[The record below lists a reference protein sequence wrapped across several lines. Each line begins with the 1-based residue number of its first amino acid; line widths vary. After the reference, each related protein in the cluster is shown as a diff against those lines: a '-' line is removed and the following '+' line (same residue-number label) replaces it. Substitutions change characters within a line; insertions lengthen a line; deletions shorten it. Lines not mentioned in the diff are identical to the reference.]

1 MKKVTIKF
9 LYLKTSLLFL
19 TIFPLIA
26 IAQPTMIEVG
36 DKNVNSAI
44 LSTGSFVWEQK
55 HGFSF
60 EDKEKPNE
68 RFITIKRTDKEIT
81 IEERLTKKGIDAE
94 KTTTVLNA
102 QTLEPI
108 RSTFSGEDYTYS
120 VSYGTKLKGQITYY
134 SNNEKVNIDEPMKE
148 KCFDISTLDYV
159 VSTLPLAPGYK
170 AFIPVIYPEKNKNY
184 RYVRYKITD
193 IVETKAFSCLS
204 GHYDIL
210 EVKLE
215 GVYGLSTKH
224 KTVYVDKKTRRI
236 VRILDGLTPTYGTIY
251 EDLEQHINPIK
262 TKFDAKEAKAM
273 ISQGTSTMT
282 GQAYSLDDNMPR
294 SMLQRVKKIIAPKGS
309 LVMLIPNTPYL
320 KEWLGFN
327 ASVRKANPPEYLAGK
342 LYRGCHGYPLPIEV
356 KEQSLVAEI
365 MDNKGSFAFQ
375 NLKPGEYHVYVQFV
389 ATKYTNTT
397 RTPNGSYN
405 VTINPDGSGSAVQ
418 NVDITHWGSPTEV
431 SSYKLVK
438 IAKDGETVKVK
449 LRD

>member
-1 MKKVTIKF
+1 MKIK
-9 LYLKTSLLFL
+9 LRKRNQIYYLFFAGLLTSFNV
-19 TIFPLIA
+19 F
-26 IAQPTMIEVG
+26 AQPIMIEVG

-44 LSTGSFVWEQK
+44 LNTGSFVWEQK
-55 HGFSF
+55 QGFSF
-60 EDKEKPNE
+60 DKQEKPNE
-68 RFITIKRTDKEIT
+68 RIISIKRTEKEIT
-81 IEERLTKKGIDAE
+81 IEERFTKKGIDAE

-102 QTLEPI
+102 KTLEPI
-108 RSTFSGEDYTYS
+108 SSTFSGEDYAYN
-120 VSYGTKLKGQITYY
+120 VSYGKKLKGQITYY
-134 SNNEKVNIDEPMKE
+134 SNNEKVNIDEPIKE
-148 KCFDISTLDYV
+148 KCYDISSLDYV

-204 GHYDIL
+204 GHYDIM

-224 KTVYVDKKTRRI
+224 KTVYIDKNTRRI
-236 VRILDGLTPTYGTIY
+236 VRILDGSTPTYGTIY
-251 EDLEQHINPIK
+251 EDLEQNINPIN

-273 ISQGTSTMT
+273 ISQGTSAIT
-282 GQAYSLDDNMPR
+282 GQAYSLDNNMPR

-320 KEWLGFN
+320 KEWLDFN

-342 LYRGCHGYPLPIEV
+342 HYRGCHGYPLPLEV

-365 MDNKGSFAFQ
+365 TDNKGSFTFQ

-418 NVDITHWGSPTEV
+418 NVDVTHWGSPTEV

-438 IAKDGETVKVK
+438 IEKDGETVKVK
-449 LRD
+449 LKD